1 MVVKKQ
7 ENQSLNED
15 SKYIVVTLA
24 GDRKI
29 ILPIAEGFKFME
41 IMAGG
46 IQVKSHWNDGDKI
59 VEDSEEMKI
68 SFISEQ
74 KLKQMK
80 FEATVDPEEK

>member
-29 ILPIAEGFKFME
+29 ILPIKDGFQFME

-46 IQVKSHWNDGDKI
+46 IQVKSMRINPRF
-59 VEDSEEMKI
+59 EDRSTLDVNMV
-68 SFISEQ
+68 
-74 KLKQMK
+74 LMLL
-80 FEATVDPEEK
+80 EKP